1 MGQQENREIPIRFL
15 DSQEDALQ
23 EAAREDALT
32 SELGET
38 IDQMSEAVVE
48 QHAPAPGE
56 PPEGASAAVAA
67 VDPAEFARLVEERN
81 ALYDRLLRLA
91 AEFENYRK
99 RIEREREQT
108 LEWARADVISQILPI
123 VDNFE
128 RALESA
134 KLVGD
139 FTALVQG
146 LDLIHKQLEAVLSR
160 FGVRRIETIGKP
172 FDPTRHE
179 AISTEERDDH
189 EENTVIDEYQ
199 PGYMIGDRLLRPAR
213 VKVAT
218 RAAQSKPEET
228 DP

>member
-1 MGQQENREIPIRFL
+1 MGQQEKREIPIRFL
-15 DSQEDALQ
+15 DQHDEVLG
-23 EAAREDALT
+23 EAAEEAVT
-32 SELGET
+32 SELGQT

-48 QHAPAPGE
+48 TPAPE
-56 PPEGASAAVAA
+56 QEAVAGA
-67 VDPAEFARLVEERN
+67 AAEVARLREERD
-81 ALYDRLLRLA
+81 ALSDRLLRLA
-91 AEFENYRK
+91 AEFDNYRK
-99 RIEREREQT
+99 RIEREREQI

-134 KLVGD
+134 RWVGD

-146 LDLIHKQLEAVLSR
+146 LDLIRKQFDAVLSR
-160 FGVRRIETIGKP
+160 FGVRRIETIGQP
-172 FDPTRHE
+172 FDPARHE

-199 PGYMIGDRLLRPAR
+199 PGYMMGDRLLRPAR

-218 RAAQSKPEET
+218 RTSSPAPEE
-228 DP
+228 DR

>member
-1 MGQQENREIPIRFL
+1 MGQQEKREIPIRFL
-15 DSQEDALQ
+15 DRHDEVLG
-23 EAAREDALT
+23 EAAEEAVT
-32 SELGET
+32 SELGQT

-48 QHAPAPGE
+48 TQAPE
-56 PPEGASAAVAA
+56 QEAVAGEA
-67 VDPAEFARLVEERN
+67 AEVARLREERD
-81 ALYDRLLRLA
+81 ALSDRLLRLA
-91 AEFENYRK
+91 AEFDNYRK
-99 RIEREREQT
+99 RIEREREQI

-134 KLVGD
+134 RWVGD

-146 LDLIHKQLEAVLSR
+146 LDLIRKQFDDVLSR
-160 FGVRRIETIGKP
+160 FGVRRIETIGQP
-172 FDPTRHE
+172 FDPARHE

-199 PGYMIGDRLLRPAR
+199 PGYMMGDRLLRPAR

-218 RAAQSKPEET
+218 RTSSPAPEE
-228 DP
+228 DR